1 MILKEYHWVQCL
13 FLVVN
18 FRCWEEELSELS
30 DLSDFRKCPSLEIDS
45 CGSFLPA
52 LDRGL
57 PGLGHVPDGDS
68 PIHLGFALEGPSLF
82 LRGFLSGDSVPSCD

>member
-1 MILKEYHWVQCL
+1 MILKEYHWVQCRC
-13 FLVVN
+13 LVVN
-18 FRCWEEELSELS
+18 FRCWEEELS

-57 PGLGHVPDGDS
+57 PGLGHVPDDDG
-68 PIHLGFALEGPSLF
+68 PVPLGFALEGPSLF
-82 LRGFLSGDSVPSCD
+82 LRGLVSGDSVPSCD